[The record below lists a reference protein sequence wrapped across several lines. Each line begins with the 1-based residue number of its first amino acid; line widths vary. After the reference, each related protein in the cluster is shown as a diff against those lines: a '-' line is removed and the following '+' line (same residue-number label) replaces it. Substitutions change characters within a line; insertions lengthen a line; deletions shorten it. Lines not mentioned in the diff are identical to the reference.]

1 MLRRFFLIFFF
12 SGLTLISYNQS
23 RNLEFYL
30 NQGIHNSPLLNDY
43 RNQISS
49 AVADSLIIGAA
60 KKPLI
65 EAKSELLYS
74 PYYHNFGYDEVITNG
89 GTYTAVV
96 GVTQNIFN
104 NKELSNKYNSVDI
117 KKQLVNNSSMI
128 SANELNKLI
137 TEQYLTAFSGYND
150 LTFNRNFLELFKKE
164 NELVNQFVKNGVYKQ
179 TDYLALLVETQSQEI
194 LVKQLE
200 SQYRKNLSSLNQLC
214 GINDSEWYELVEPEL
229 KIKGTPNISKS
240 PALLHYKID
249 SIRLENE
256 KTMVDV
262 RYKPK
267 VNWFADAGFLSS
279 TPLNFYRH
287 FGYSAGISLNIP
299 IYDGK
304 QRGIEKQKLEFDQN
318 TRLTYENTYRKQYF
332 QQIQQLTIE
341 FKALIEMSARMEEQL
356 NTSDQLVKA
365 LKEQLEAGIIQMT
378 EYINA
383 IKNYK
388 TINRNI
394 NLINVQKLQVINEM
408 NFLLTQ

>member
-1 MLRRFFLIFFF
+1 MLRRFPLIFFF

-65 EAKSELLYS
+65 EAKSQLLYS

-104 NKELSNKYNSVDI
+104 NKEISNKYNSVDI
-117 KKQLVNNSSMI
+117 QKQLVNNSSMI

-137 TEQYLTAFSGYND
+137 TEQYLTAFSGYSD
-150 LTFNRNFLELFKKE
+150 LIFNKTFLELSKKE
-164 NELVNQFVKNGVYKQ
+164 NVLVKQFVKNGVYKQ

-194 LVKQLE
+194 LVRQLE
-200 SQYRKNLSSLNQLC
+200 SQYRKDLSSLNELC
-214 GINDSEWYELVEPEL
+214 GLNDSSWFELVKPEL
-229 KIKGTPNISKS
+229 KINGTPDISKF
-240 PALLHYKID
+240 PAFLQYKID
-249 SIRLENE
+249 SVRIENE
-256 KTMVDV
+256 KAAIDI
-262 RYKPK
+262 RYRPK
-267 VNWFADAGFLSS
+267 FSWFADAGFLTSN
-279 TPLNFYRH
+279 PWNFYSH
-287 FGYSAGISLNIP
+287 LGYSAGISLNVP
-299 IYDGK
+299 VYDGK
-304 QRGIEKQKLEFDQN
+304 QRSIEKQKLEIDQD
-318 TRLTYENTYRKQYF
+318 TRKTYENNYQKLYF
-332 QQIQQLTIE
+332 QQIRQLTNE
-341 FKALIEMSARMEEQL
+341 LKALNEMQSRLDDQL
-356 NTSDQLVKA
+356 NTADQLVKA

-388 TINRNI
+388 TIFRNV
-394 NLINVQKLQVINEM
+394 NLINVQKLQVVNEL
-408 NFLLTQ
+408 NFLLTR